1 METITKTKYITFTA
15 PGQAELLEKP
25 LDVPGPGMVIVKTVY
40 STISSGTERANLS
53 GDNNVSC
60 ARGTENTVVPF
71 PRTVGYSSSG
81 VVQAVGEGVTSVKE
95 GDRVAVSWGKHS
107 RYQVIAEKDVHLLG
121 DTTSMQDAAFGL
133 IGTFPMAAIRKC
145 RLEIGESSIV
155 MGQGILGLIAVQLLR
170 AAGAYPVIAA
180 DPVEERRNRA
190 LAFGADIALD
200 PFAPD
205 FADRVNRLTGGAG
218 VKVAIEVTGQGKALD
233 QVLDCTARFGRVALL
248 GCTRNSDF
256 TIDYYR
262 KVHGPG
268 ISLIGAHTLARPVT
282 ESSAGMWTTRDDL
295 RALLNLASGGRIRL
309 SDMVQ
314 EVHSPEDAPVVFDRL
329 MHEKNFPI
337 VQFDWNRIG

>member
-1 METITKTKYITFTA
+1 METKQIVFTA
-15 PGQAELLEKP
+15 PGKAELLEKS
-25 LDVPGPGMVIVKTVY
+25 LGAPGAGTVMVKTAF
-40 STISSGTERANLS
+40 STVSSGTERANLS

-60 ARGTENTVVPF
+60 ARGTEHTVVPF

-81 VVQAVGEGVTSVKE
+81 IVCAVGDGVTSVKE

-107 RYQVIAEKDVHLLG
+107 RYQIIREQDVHPLG
-121 DTTSMQDAAFGL
+121 DATSMQDAAFGL

-145 RLEIGESSIV
+145 RLEMGESTIV

-180 DPVEERRNRA
+180 DPVAERRERA
-190 LAFGADIALD
+190 LAFGADLALD

-205 FADRVNRLTGGAG
+205 FAERVNRLTGGG
-218 VKVAIEVTGQGKALD
+218 VKVAVEVTGQGKALD

-295 RALLNLASGGRIRL
+295 RALLNLAAGGRIRL
-309 SDMVQ
+309 AEMVQ
-314 EVHSPEDAPVVFDRL
+314 EVHSPENAPAVFDRL
-329 MHEKNFPI
+329 MNEKTFPI